1 MELWVFV
8 CAPTIIVVPVSV
20 CLKQTFGGKIHLLEL
35 AGGTHPGGNDAII
48 LAERTRMKT
57 VIVTFCLIG
66 SVFANPILHNVLVSN
81 EQDSNS
87 TESLSVSQSSEN
99 TSELQSSEEVAST
112 NSTESESS
120 ESASEDKTSEESDS
134 QSDEVIE
141 IDPMLETEDNSMGS
155 EENVRKVVNGID
167 SSSSDSTDLAA
178 ASSNSTE
185 SNSSESQESEET
197 SDSSDASRSSKES
210 DESDSTESEQVKPKD
225 CVNGTQSCESEEYFL
240 QSVGDDAHFS
250 VHGLMMPDEE
260 NRELSLRR

>member
-1 MELWVFV
+1 
-8 CAPTIIVVPVSV
+8 
-20 CLKQTFGGKIHLLEL
+20 
-35 AGGTHPGGNDAII
+35 
-48 LAERTRMKT
+48 MKT
-57 VIVTFCLIG
+57 VIVTICLIG

-134 QSDEVIE
+134 ESDEVIE

-155 EENVRKVVNGID
+155 EENVRKVSWVKAFSSVGHVLSAEDNTSREVEGHLEDASKELTHISLTADSRANLPLLHKRIDGID

-185 SNSSESQESEET
+185 SNSSESQESDET
-197 SDSSDASRSSKES
+197 SDSSDASESSKES
-210 DESDSTESEQVKPKD
+210 DESDSAESEQVKAKD